1 MDKQL
6 FKELICQGKK
16 KCTKCNEIK
25 LISEFN
31 DAGSN
36 RKYKS
41 LKGKCKKCD
50 YEYGKKYKKTKEYG
64 TKWLMSL
71 RENGTKRC
79 FSCKEILPFDKFNKN
94 KSTVD
99 GHSGSCK
106 ICKSKRDKEY
116 RDSDKHRQ
124 KLLDKKKDYYQKIK
138 GTERHLDYVERRK
151 GTRNYKDEYRKL
163 RSNEWRRAKD
173 DFRKLINASF
183 KKREWVQKDT
193 KTEQLLG
200 ADYFTVK
207 EYIER
212 QFLKGMTWENHGEWH
227 LDHIIPL
234 DSAGKDKDILYR
246 LFYYKNMTPMW
257 WKDNLS
263 KNDKIPEVCTLWS
276 NPIVPYKE
284 FDQVFEPTHK
294 GNVGSK
300 LFIENGTR
308 FGRLII
314 VEEAEPIILNSGWNR
329 RRFKCLCDCGVEK
342 VINMQSLRDGRTKSC
357 GCYHKDIIKGKRK

>member
-1 MDKQL
+1 MDRQS
-6 FKELICQGKK
+6 FKELKTLGKK
-16 KCTKCNEIK
+16 KCTLCNEIK
-25 LISEFN
+25 LISEFYKTS
-31 DAGSN
+31 SN
-36 RKYKS
+36 SKYNS
-41 LKGKCKKCD
+41 LKGPCKKCNI
-50 YEYGKKYKKTKEYG
+50 EYKKKYIKNKEFG

-79 FSCKEILPFDKFNKN
+79 FSCMEILPFDKFGKN
-94 KSTVD
+94 KSNVD
-99 GHSGSCK
+99 GYSASCK

-124 KLLDKKKDYYQKIK
+124 KLLDKKKEYYYRVKH
-138 GTERHLDYVERRK
+138 TERHFINVKKARER
-151 GTRNYKDEYRKL
+151 RNYKDEYQKMRA
-163 RSNEWRRAKD
+163 NEWRRVKD

-263 KNDKIPEVCTLWS
+263 KNYKIPEVCTLWS

-284 FDQVFEPTHK
+284 FDQVFEPTHG
-294 GNVGSK
+294 GNVGSR
-300 LFIENGTR
+300 LFIDKGTR
-308 FGRLII
+308 FGRLMVIEE
-314 VEEAEPIILNSGWNR
+314 VESIKLNSGWNR
-329 RRFKCLCDCGVEK
+329 RRFKCLCDCGIEK
-342 VINMQSLRDGRTKSC
+342 IINMQSLRSGVTKSC
-357 GCYHKDIIKGKRK
+357 GCYHRDVISGKRK